1 MKKLFQIIAAIRKGK
16 KLQPYAPNNS
26 DQVSSDA
33 EDVEDD
39 VDDGPLTESEFE
51 SDRKNSCD
59 NHGGDHKGNQC
70 REVKPKKTLA
80 TTESTHGKGCKKDST
95 VRGSHREGGS
105 SSSGRSKEQI
115 EYDHLMAEIADLQS
129 QMNLGIYHCLP
140 LGVLKYLLFRHLFGK
155 AHLFFKL
162 NCELTLMTSISAK
175 D

>member
-26 DQVSSDA
+26 DQVSSDP

-39 VDDGPLTESEFE
+39 EDDGPLTDSEFE
-51 SDRKNSCD
+51 ADNKNPCD
-59 NHGGDHKGNQC
+59 DHGHGGDHKGNQC
-70 REVKPKKTLA
+70 KEVKPKKTLA

-115 EYDHLMAEIADLQS
+115 EYDHLMHEIANLQS
-129 QMNLGIYHCLP
+129 QMNLGINVCH
-140 LGVLKYLLFRHLFGK
+140 
-155 AHLFFKL
+155 
-162 NCELTLMTSISAK
+162 
-175 D
+175 